1 MSYPERLGREHA
13 REDKVRYGSLGEEFP
28 EAERHGYFRDSEWRC
43 TLCDTGSMYRGQQC
57 HQHEL
62 GARHTANYETYRSA
76 FIAERSRMKTEFFR
90 NYRIDEVAELQESP
104 YWIGNL
110 CNIKSLMLDY
120 IVEDVDERLDVLDVL
135 VELEWVK
142 HKQRVRSD
150 LLLAAIVRKTIISEH
165 GSVESARETY
175 TSNQSS
181 WTEYLRT
188 MASRGHALQ
197 ALVMAYIV

>member
-13 REDKVRYGSLGEEFP
+13 REELP
-28 EAERHGYFRDSEWRC
+28 EAKRHGYFRDSEWRC
-43 TLCDTGSMYRGQQC
+43 TLCDTGSMYIRGQC

-62 GARHTANYETYRSA
+62 GARHTTNYNTYRNA
-76 FIAERSRMKTEFFR
+76 FVAERSRMKR
-90 NYRIDEVAELQESP
+90 DSRIDEVAKLQKESP

-110 CNIKSLMLDY
+110 CEVKSAMLDY
-120 IVEDVDERLDVLDVL
+120 IVDERNTEGRDTWHPKW
-135 VELEWVK
+135 EK

-150 LLLAAIVRKTIISEH
+150 LLLVAIVRKTIISEH

>member
-13 REDKVRYGSLGEEFP
+13 REDKVRIGYFGEELP
-28 EAERHGYFRDSEWRC
+28 EAKRHGYFRDSEWRC
-43 TLCDTGSMYRGQQC
+43 TLCDTGSMYIRGQC

-62 GARHTANYETYRSA
+62 GDRHTANYETYRNA
-76 FIAERSRMKTEFFR
+76 FVAEGSRMKR
-90 NYRIDEVAELQESP
+90 DSRIDEVAELQESP

-120 IVEDVDERLDVLDVL
+120 IVEDVDERLDVPDVECRME
-135 VELEWVK
+135 VEWVK

-197 ALVMAYIV
+197 ALAMAYIV